1 MTVPAPANS
10 SLLGGRPDLEKLLN
24 DFEEAWQS
32 GTPPTIDEFLDAA
45 PPGLVA
51 CGGGRREAL
60 EELVKI
66 DLEYRWRLAV
76 SRTLCVGRA
85 GDHPGTPPAWSPTPG
100 LSLQPRLEDYLA
112 CFPDLGPTERL
123 SPDLI
128 VEEYRVRRLCG
139 DLPPHAEFFRRFPQQ
154 SETLRKV
161 LRAVDAEDGREGL
174 GGLVL
179 HADTPPVEAEGQ
191 AVPLPGSVR
200 FAPGVTPPVLP
211 GYVLLGELGRGGMG
225 VVYQARQV
233 GLNRLVAIKM
243 ILAAHH
249 AGAHEV
255 ARFRKEAEAAA
266 RLQHPHIVQIYAIG
280 EHAGLPYFSLEYVN
294 GGSLAQR
301 LNGAPQPPG
310 EAAALVET
318 LARAVHYAH
327 TCGIIHR
334 DLKPANILLQK
345 SEIRNPKS
353 EKHSEV
359 SDFGFR
365 ISDLELRISNSTP
378 KVTDFGLAKQLDTAG
393 SQTQSG
399 AVMGTPSYMAPEQAA
414 GEPRA
419 IGPAADV
426 YALGA
431 VLYEMLT
438 GRPPFRGT
446 SAFDTLDQLRLQEPV
461 PPRRLQP
468 RLPRDLETICLKCLA
483 KEPGRRY
490 ATAEGLADD
499 LHRFLTGEPI
509 RARRTRWWEHAWK
522 WARRRPALAAL
533 AVLNLG
539 LLLALLV
546 GGGVYQVRLRDA
558 LETATR
564 QKELAEVRQAR
575 AVRNLE
581 VAIGTAEAMWQR
593 ARMEGVD
600 QSPAIRGLQKEMV
613 QDVRRLYQELLTD
626 KDNADPKIQRWISW
640 GYAGLGRCA
649 TMLGNNEEAREEYQR
664 ARAVQEK
671 LVADFPG
678 VAEYRHDLA
687 VTFFNLSDLDSS
699 QGRFEAAEDSFRQAE
714 KLFTSLPANVSRRTA
729 IAVHRAINFH
739 AFGRALSLNRKP
751 AEALDWNTRALAILE
766 PLYRDYPDDAAV
778 QKSLLYVLAIRGYTL
793 GQLDRHEEALAA
805 WDRAR
810 ELEGRRDP
818 TLISFLRARELAHV
832 GRHAQATAEVRALAE
847 REPISGDCARESAL
861 IFFRSIRAVEADP
874 GIPTGE
880 RVRLLRDYLSWAA
893 DMLVNGYAPAA
904 FHRRL
909 PSGSSP

>member
-1 MTVPAPANS
+1 MTAPAPASS

-24 DFEEAWQS
+24 DFEEACQS
-32 GTPPTIDEFLDAA
+32 GTPPTIEEFLDAA
-45 PPGLVA
+45 PPGLA
-51 CGGGRREAL
+51 AAGGGRREAL

-76 SRTLCVGRA
+76 SRTLFLGRA
-85 GDHPGTPPAWSPTPG
+85 GDRRSPAPAWPDAAG

-139 DLPPHAEFFRRFPQQ
+139 DLPPHAEFFRRFPRQ
-154 SETLRKV
+154 SDMLRKA
-161 LRAVDAEDGREGL
+161 LRAVDAEGGREGP
-174 GGLVL
+174 GGLAL

-191 AVPLPGSVR
+191 AAPLPGAVGV
-200 FAPGVTPPVLP
+200 APGVTPPALP

-249 AGAHEV
+249 AGVHEV
-255 ARFRKEAEAAA
+255 ARFRKEAAAAA
-266 RLQHPHIVQIYAIG
+266 RLQHPNIVQIYAIG

-310 EAAALVET
+310 EAAALVEM
-318 LARAVHYAH
+318 LAHAVRFAH
-327 TCGIIHR
+327 RHGVIHR

-345 SEIRNPKS
+345 SEIQNSKS
-353 EKHSEV
+353 EREQSSEV

-365 ISDLELRISNSTP
+365 ISDFTP
-378 KVTDFGLAKQLDTAG
+378 KVTDFSLAKQLDTAG

-431 VLYEMLT
+431 ILYEMLT

-446 SAFDTLDQLRLQEPV
+446 SAFDTLEQLRSQEPV

-490 ATAEGLADD
+490 TTAEDLAGD
-499 LHRFLTGEPI
+499 LHRFRAGEPI

-546 GGGVYQVRLRDA
+546 GGVVYQVRLRGA

-581 VAIGTAEAMWQR
+581 VAIGTAEGMWQR

-600 QSPAIRGLQKEMV
+600 QNPAIRQLQTEMV
-613 QDVRRLYQELLTD
+613 QDVRRLYQELLED
-626 KDNADPKIQRWISW
+626 KDNPDPKIRRWIGW
-640 GYAGLGRCA
+640 GHAGLGRCA

-671 LVADFPG
+671 LVADFPD

-699 QGRFEAAEDSFRQAE
+699 QGRFEAAEESFRQAE

-739 AFGRALSLNRKP
+739 TFGRALSLNRKP

-766 PLYRDYPDDAAV
+766 PLYRDYPEDAAV
-778 QKSLLYVLAIRGYTL
+778 RKSLLYVLAIRGYTL

-861 IFFRSIRAVEADP
+861 IFLRSIRAVEADP

-880 RVRLLRDYLSWAA
+880 RVRLLRDYLAWAA
-893 DMLVNGYAPAA
+893 DMLVNGYVPAA